1 MTKINKNVAIVVI
14 AVLSLIISVWVMSSI
29 NAASLNDSYM
39 NPVF

>member
-29 NAASLNDSYM
+29 NAA
-39 NPVF
+39 F